1 MEVVGALDDAS
12 VVGALDGASVGSMV
26 GALKAVGGACDGG
39 FVGWLQGAYS
49 EALRGVAPNP
59 ALVVPAFGATS
70 AVVAAGATS
79 GSFFRVVAFVFP
91 HSFAQ

>member
-1 MEVVGALDDAS
+1 MEVVD
-12 VVGALDGASVGSMV
+12 ALDGASVGSMV
-26 GALKAVGGACDGG
+26 GALKAVGGACGG
-39 FVGWLQGAYS
+39 AF
-49 EALRGVAPNP
+49 VAPNP

>member
-1 MEVVGALDDAS
+1 MEVVD
-12 VVGALDGASVGSMV
+12 ALDGASVGSMV
-26 GALKAVGGACDGG
+26 GALKAVGG
-39 FVGWLQGAYS
+39 GAF
-49 EALRGVAPNP
+49 VAPNP

-79 GSFFRVVAFVFP
+79 NGRVRCCCCASVVAFVFP